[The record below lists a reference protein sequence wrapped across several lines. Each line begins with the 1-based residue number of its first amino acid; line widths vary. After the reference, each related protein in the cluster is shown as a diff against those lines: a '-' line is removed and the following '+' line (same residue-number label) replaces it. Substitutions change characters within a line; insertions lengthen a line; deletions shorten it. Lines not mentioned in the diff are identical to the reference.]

1 MAAGKDIR
9 QGALAS
15 MTIVLVVDEAHH
27 AQATA
32 ALASSGA
39 RLMQVDPTK
48 PLPQSATNFA
58 QFEKDEQQRA
68 ASNRERRQRTP
79 RHPRWWLSF

>member
-15 MTIVLVVDEAHH
+15 MTIVLMVDGPSCAGYSG
-27 AQATA
+27 TGFIGR
-32 ALASSGA
+32 ASC
-39 RLMQVDPTK
+39 RLIDK
-48 PLPQSATNFA
+48 ALPQSATNFA